1 MHEAPEPPKD
11 EAELAR
17 RAAALE
23 GATLGDVARRVG
35 LAFGAEGVRTKGKGG
50 EIVERALGATGGSAK
65 VHDFPALAI
74 ELKTIPT
81 DERGHPHES
90 TYVCTLPMDDVDRV
104 EWETSWVRRKL
115 ARVLWVPLVAPHD
128 AAHAARRIGRAQ
140 LWSPTPEQDAIL
152 RTDFEDALGAIAL
165 GHVEAL
171 TAHAGRW
178 LQVRPKARDGAARTM
193 SWGREGERIPTT
205 PRGFYLRAS
214 FTAAILEDP
223 RALP

>member
-1 MHEAPEPPKD
+1 
-11 EAELAR
+11 
-17 RAAALE
+17 
-23 GATLGDVARRVG
+23 
-35 LAFGAEGVRTKGKGG
+35 VRTKGKGG
-50 EIVERALGATGGSAK
+50 EILERALGATGGSAK

-90 TYVCTLPMDDVDRV
+90 TYVCTLPMGDVDRV
-104 EWETSWVRRKL
+104 EWETSWVRSKL
-115 ARVLWVPLVAPHD
+115 ARVLWVPLISRHHVAHGS
-128 AAHAARRIGRAQ
+128 HAARRIGRAR
-140 LWSPTPEQDAIL
+140 LWSPTAEQDAIL
-152 RTDFEDALGAIAL
+152 RTDFEDAVGAIAL

-178 LQVRPKARDGAARTM
+178 LQVRPKARDGSARTL
-193 SWGREGERIPTT
+193 SWGREGERIPTV